1 GRTAGSYRRRV
12 AGSINHYQRGALMRL
27 PIDTGA
33 MTFMCAAEPG
43 PVLDF
48 ETKQQKA
55 DEHGQALFA
64 TQLVA
69 LHDGGAQAVSV
80 KTPGRRE
87 VQAGQ
92 TITVRELVATP
103 WGIGDRN
110 GISFRAS
117 GLDAIGEPVRGSKT
131 AQRC

>member
-1 GRTAGSYRRRV
+1 
-12 AGSINHYQRGALMRL
+12 MRL

-55 DEHGQALFA
+55 DEHGQALFS

-69 LHDGGAQAVSV
+69 LQDGGAQVVSV
-80 KTPGRRE
+80 KTAGRPD
-87 VQAGQ
+87 VQPGQ
-92 TITVRELVATP
+92 TITVRELIATP

-110 GISFRAS
+110 GISFRATS
-117 GLDAIGEPVRGSKT
+117 LDATSGEPARGSKT
-131 AQRC
+131 A